1 MKILTHPH
9 IKVIY
14 TITFS
19 FIGLFCTAQCPRDLN
34 DVTIPSTNNLILY
47 LPLDNDIENYGSGN
61 FSAQLSG
68 ASYVPAKCNFGLEF
82 DGDDDYLEISP
93 SLNLIENFTIT
104 AWIKPYEQV
113 NPMGIFSIREQCTT
127 TYRGYSMA
135 LLGINEYA
143 VTGFN
148 YQVNKHQNCS
158 GFSGGDRYINPT
170 ISISDNEDTF
180 VAVTVQNNNSENR
193 SVRLYVNCE
202 EYTTEM
208 ALDLSTSES
217 FNSSINYITTIG
229 ASSNV
234 NGYVNSFDGVIDEVR
249 VYSEVLDQES
259 LLDIY
264 FQCLPIEIEVN
275 NQQEC
280 DQDTTFITIHN
291 TEPDMVYQVIDIT
304 NNIALSNPLDGNCDS
319 IMFIIE
325 PLPDPTSLQIKAEN
339 ILSGCNIF
347 LDTIIY
353 VDSDSEFIYE
363 VNTTNLCI
371 GDSILIGNE
380 YIYENTN
387 FIDTTYSLDFCD
399 SIINT
404 SYVFFPYPTVNLGE
418 DTTLCFGNTLL
429 LNANGL
435 MGDYIWQDE
444 STNPTYEVTTIGEYS
459 VSIENGCAEIS
470 DNINVQFLDCCNLY
484 VPNVFSPN
492 FDGVNDKF
500 KVLSAANNCD
510 NISSFSMKIF
520 NRWGAFV
527 FESNDI
533 NIGWDG
539 TFRGIDANK
548 GVYIYVIEYFNGFNH
563 QLLKGNITLIK

>member
-1 MKILTHPH
+1 MKTLTQPQTKIISIIIFIL
-9 IKVIY
+9 
-14 TITFS
+14 
-19 FIGLFCTAQCPRDLN
+19 IGQFCTAQCPRDLN
-34 DVTIPSTNNLILY
+34 EVTIPSTNNLILY

-82 DGDDDYLEISP
+82 DGNDDFLEISP

-113 NPMGIFSIREQCTT
+113 NAMGIFSIRKQCTT

-135 LLGINEYA
+135 QLGINEYA
-143 VTGFN
+143 VEGFN

-158 GFSGGDRYINPT
+158 GFSGGDRYINQA
-170 ISISDNEDTF
+170 ISISDNEYNF

-202 EYTTEM
+202 EYSTEM
-208 ALDLSTSES
+208 ALDFSTSES

-234 NGYVNSFDGVIDEVR
+234 IGYVNSFDGVIDEVR
-249 VYSEVLDQES
+249 VYSEALDHES

-275 NQQEC
+275 NQQDC
-280 DQDTTFITIHN
+280 DQDTTFITIYN
-291 TEPDMVYQVIDIT
+291 TEPDMTYQVIDIT
-304 NNIALSNPLDGNCDS
+304 NNIALSTPLDGNCDS
-319 IMFIIE
+319 LTFIIE

-339 ILSGCNIF
+339 LLSGCNIF

-353 VDSDSEFIYE
+353 VDSESEFIYA
-363 VNTTNLCI
+363 VNTTHLCI

-380 YIYENTN
+380 YIYANTN
-387 FIDTTYSLDFCD
+387 FTDTIYSAVACD
-399 SIINT
+399 SIINS
-404 SYVFFPYPTVNLGE
+404 SYVFFPYPNLNLGE
-418 DTTLCFGNTLL
+418 DTTLCYGDTLL
-429 LNANGL
+429 LNTNGL

-444 STNPTYEVTTIGEYS
+444 STNPTYEVTTIGEFS
-459 VSIENGCAEIS
+459 VSLENACTVIS
-470 DNINVQFLDCCNLY
+470 DTINVQFLDCCNLY
-484 VPNVFSPN
+484 VPNVFTPN

-500 KVLSAANNCD
+500 KVFSAANNCD

-520 NRWGAFV
+520 NRWGALV
-527 FESNDI
+527 FESDDI
-533 NIGWDG
+533 NLGWNG
-539 TFRGIDANK
+539 TINGIDGNK

-563 QLLKGNITLIK
+563 ELLKGSVTLIK